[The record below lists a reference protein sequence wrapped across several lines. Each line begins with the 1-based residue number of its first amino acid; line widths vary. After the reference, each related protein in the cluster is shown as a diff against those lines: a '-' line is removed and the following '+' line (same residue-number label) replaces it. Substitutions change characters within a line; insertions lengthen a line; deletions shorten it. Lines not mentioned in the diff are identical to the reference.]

1 MPKGI
6 QYLAL
11 LPNEIQIQFCRN
23 RVNLRK
29 NTFYHTK
36 ETIAE
41 YLLLE
46 FDFFNQFLDGA
57 FAYEDTPEGEDYWMH
72 QDDIYLDALEN
83 GPVSDLDKDIGLYYL
98 AEMPYSIQV
107 QFLKELVMND
117 KEIGRYLLKSF
128 TNYDK
133 FVRGAFPWVGSMR
146 GHTFWANI
154 ANKNFN
160 YKIKTKTK

>member
-23 RVNLRK
+23 RVNLKK

-46 FDFFNQFLDGA
+46 FDCFNHFLDGA
-57 FAYEDTPEGEDYWMH
+57 FVYEDTPEGEDYWMH
-72 QDDIYLDALEN
+72 QDDIYQYILSD
-83 GPVSDLDKDIGLYYL
+83 GTVSDLDKDIGLYYL

-107 QFLKELVMND
+107 QFLKELVMNH
-117 KEIGRYLLKSF
+117 KEIGEYLLKSF
-128 TNYDK
+128 INFNK
-133 FVRGAFPWVGSMR
+133 FVEAAFPWRNAVR
-146 GHTFWANI
+146 GYTFWANI

-160 YKIKTKTK
+160 YKIKTK